1 MTAALRADA
10 LGKTFGGTTAL
21 RDVSFELQP
30 GEIHALCGENGA
42 GKSTLIKILSGV
54 HPAGSYTGR
63 FEVEGRE
70 ARFPAHRDARRAGIG
85 VIYQELALVD
95 ELTVAENLFLGEEPR
110 RWGLLID
117 RASCMAKATALIAR
131 FGVPLDPTAP
141 VHGLGVAQKQ
151 LVEILKALARDSR
164 ILILDEPT
172 AALAPHEVQSLLAT
186 LVELRARGIALIY
199 ISHRLEEVLQIADRI
214 TVLRDGATVAT
225 MAREGATEAELVRH
239 MVGRDI
245 VDLYARREGKVGAP
259 VLEVRGLDVA
269 DERGRPRLRGIGFT
283 LHAGEV
289 LGIGGLMGAGRSE
302 LLMHLFGAWGRR
314 TQGEVRLAGMPYAP
328 RDPKAALA
336 CGVALLTED
345 RRRYGLHLDE
355 TIGFNLSLSSLS
367 SLATAGIVRS
377 GAERLQNMHWYD
389 TLDIRAAGLAAVA
402 GRLSGGN
409 QQKVVLGKALMTRP
423 RVILL
428 DEPSRGIDIGA
439 KAEIYA
445 RINMLTAR
453 GCAVLLVSGDLPELL
468 GLSDRILMLRAGTVA
483 GTHAGRD
490 ATAQTLLQTAL
501 GH

>member
-110 RWGLLID
+110 RWGFVID

-225 MAREGATEAELVRH
+225 MAGKGATEAELVRH

-245 VDLYARREGKVGAP
+245 VDLYARRETKPG
-259 VLEVRGLDVA
+259 
-269 DERGRPRLRGIGFT
+269 
-283 LHAGEV
+283 
-289 LGIGGLMGAGRSE
+289 
-302 LLMHLFGAWGRR
+302 
-314 TQGEVRLAGMPYAP
+314 
-328 RDPKAALA
+328 
-336 CGVALLTED
+336 
-345 RRRYGLHLDE
+345 
-355 TIGFNLSLSSLS
+355 
-367 SLATAGIVRS
+367 
-377 GAERLQNMHWYD
+377 
-389 TLDIRAAGLAAVA
+389 
-402 GRLSGGN
+402 
-409 QQKVVLGKALMTRP
+409 
-423 RVILL
+423 
-428 DEPSRGIDIGA
+428 
-439 KAEIYA
+439 
-445 RINMLTAR
+445 
-453 GCAVLLVSGDLPELL
+453 
-468 GLSDRILMLRAGTVA
+468 
-483 GTHAGRD
+483 
-490 ATAQTLLQTAL
+490 
-501 GH
+501 